1 MAVYLQAT
9 LQLDYRTLPI
19 FLNIAPAMKEIVE
32 QVGWE
37 MISALVSKIGPMN
50 TVIHLWRLPDMNTFD
65 TGIQAIAASSEAGR
79 IYKEICDSGAKEMLI
94 FADEAPYSPTITV
107 GNRTV

>member
-19 FLNIAPAMKEIVE
+19 FLNIAPTMKEIVE
-32 QVGWE
+32 KAGWE

-50 TVIHLWRLPDMNTFD
+50 SVIHLWRLPDMNAFD
-65 TGIQAIAASSEAGR
+65 TGIQAIATSSEAGR
-79 IYKEICDSGAKEMLI
+79 IYNEICESGAREVLI
-94 FADEAPYSPTITV
+94 FADAAPYSPTITV
-107 GNRTV
+107 SK